1 MEHEIDYQALF
12 YVTPSPFLVLT
23 PDLII
28 ADVNAAYLQATG
40 RDRDDLLGQYVFD
53 AFPDNPADPAAD
65 GMRNL
70 SASLNRVLETGE
82 RDIVAPHKYDIP
94 VVAEPGT
101 FEERYWSTINTP
113 VLGPDG
119 SVSMISHRVEDVTA
133 FVRARGYDRADRG
146 AANGPGTRESEM
158 ESELYARAKELQ
170 VLNARL
176 RQAHER
182 ERAVGLALQQA
193 LLPGLASHL
202 PAPVA
207 VRYQPAVGSL
217 NVCGDWYDVVDLGE
231 KRLAVAV
238 GDVVGHG
245 LAAACVMG
253 QLRSAL
259 SAAIRAVDGPG
270 RALDVLGGYA
280 GHLEGALATTAVQVV
295 IDCATHTIDYSRA
308 GHLPPVLLSPDGT
321 ARFLDEVVDP
331 PLGAEIGGRA
341 HCQARATYEEG
352 ARLVLYTDGL
362 IERRDDDIDAGLGRL
377 VGSLTRRHRLSVEPL
392 AEALVSDLVILG
404 GGTDDVALV
413 VIGL

>member
-1 MEHEIDYQALF
+1 MEHEIDYRALF
-12 YVTPSPFLVLT
+12 HATPSPCLILT

-28 ADVNAAYLQATG
+28 ADVNAAYLQATC
-40 RDRDDLLGQYVFD
+40 RERDDLLGQYVFD
-53 AFPDNPADPAAD
+53 AFPDNPDDPGAD

-82 RDIVAPHKYDIP
+82 RDIMATQKYDIP

-101 FEERYWSTINTP
+101 FEERYWSPINTP
-113 VLGPDG
+113 VLRPDG
-119 SVSMISHRVEDVTA
+119 SVSVIIHRVEDVTA
-133 FVRARGYDRADRG
+133 FVRARGYDRVARG
-146 AANGPGTRESEM
+146 AANGPGARAREM
-158 ESELYARAKELQ
+158 EAELYARAKELQ
-170 VLNARL
+170 VLNAEL
-176 RQAHER
+176 RHAHER
-182 ERAVGLALQQA
+182 ERAVALALQQA
-193 LLPGLASHL
+193 MLPGLAPLL
-202 PAPVA
+202 PAHVA
-207 VRYQPAVGSL
+207 VRYLPAVGSL
-217 NVCGDWYDVVDLGE
+217 NVCGDWYDVVDLGA

-280 GHLEGALATTAVQVV
+280 RCLDGALATTAVQVA
-295 IDCATHTIDYSRA
+295 IDCAAHTIEYSRA
-308 GHLPPVLLSPDGT
+308 GHLPPVLLSPDGV

-331 PLGAEIGGRA
+331 PLGAGIGARA
-341 HCQARATYEEG
+341 HCQARARYEEG
-352 ARLVLYTDGL
+352 TMLVLYTDGL

-377 VGSLTRRHRLSVEPL
+377 VDSLARHHRLSAEPL
-392 AEALVSDLVILG
+392 ADALVTDLGVLG